1 MCLCVLLRGVGTRPG
16 GLGVGRD
23 GADGGRRVGDA
34 SGPVI
39 QNEKSQ
45 RETTMGT
52 SCGRKRKRSRIYWAL
67 TLGNSPFGCFSQV
80 VSLRGRH
87 YHHIMK
93 AETKAAGREVTQPRS
108 QS

>member
-23 GADGGRRVGDA
+23 GADGATRGRRVRDT

-52 SCGRKRKRSRIYWAL
+52 SCGRKRKKSRIYWAL
-67 TLGNSPFGCFSQV
+67 WEIPHLGAFHRLFP
-80 VSLRGRH
+80 
-87 YHHIMK
+87 
-93 AETKAAGREVTQPRS
+93 
-108 QS
+108 